1 MGVEGQT
8 LRQKQ
13 CLGKRS
19 GRAGAEMGW
28 EASHCAVQ
36 AVSLIYVPIFQY
48 THSLE
53 QSH

>member
-19 GRAGAEMGW
+19 GRAGAEKRW
-28 EASHCAVQ
+28 EESRRAVQ

>member
-13 CLGKRS
+13 CLKRRS
-19 GRAGAEMGW
+19 GRAGAEKVW
-28 EASHCAVQ
+28 EESHCAVQ